1 MHFKRPLLILA
12 GLFLGWYLLHL
23 VRQPGRKKLYVKIDD
38 DGAVKIGTCMHCV
51 VREQGRPIRAWNAN
65 GDAELDFPR
74 DLLVH
79 RLAEFGLQI
88 EIEQEYVCP

>member
-1 MHFKRPLLILA
+1 MHFKRFLLFLA
-12 GLFLGWYLLHL
+12 GLVLCGYLLHI
-23 VRQPGRKKLYVKIDD
+23 VRQPGRKTLYVKIDD

-51 VREQGRPIRAWNAN
+51 VREQGRPVRAWNAK

-79 RLAEFGLQI
+79 RLAAFGLQV